1 VYQPKTAFFL
11 CSKVVFAVNKAN
23 LKQVITFISVLAICI
38 FNLITTVEVFGRLNS
53 YDIAFTIIVPL
64 LFAFIA
70 VRLSNA
76 WAITLSALFL
86 TGYLIKSFYMW
97 GIVGNT
103 SLLINVSLDWVRLS
117 KSDVET
123 AHTYSMLGIIA
134 ALAGSALI
142 TNIRVKLVM
151 PRYEW
156 KKVRQRMYLPVI
168 VGAFA
173 VSFALSIVQIV
184 FGINVMGI
192 GSNQLPQYISTPLNR
207 IKLDII
213 PAILVLGY
221 WISSM
226 EENPKNRRITI
237 ILLILLGL
245 LDGISRASRAS
256 AVPYLLP
263 VAFLWFITGQFK
275 LRRVLLMTAVVFIV
289 GLTFPIISTYRGLLI
304 NKYSTSS
311 AILKIIDDPI
321 GSYDNQQVWDP
332 FVRMATRMTGVDSVA
347 LILPYAPQGSVFRV
361 GDFFGNRAIKFFTE
375 EIVGIKSANDFRS
388 PGLIGTYML
397 AFGTTGYLI
406 AMFLLPFLLW
416 FISRLLS
423 GLAAAPV
430 LLSLFFSELLFGLSE
445 NPLEINNWISFS
457 LTVYLLQW
465 LTKFFWSKTLQT
477 DTRSKHSSENSPTV
491 IGNEP

>member
-1 VYQPKTAFFL
+1 LFFE
-11 CSKVVFAVNKAN
+11 SKDVLVLNKAN
-23 LKQVITFISVLAICI
+23 LKQVVTFISVLVICI
-38 FNLITTVEVFGRLNS
+38 LNLILTVEVFGRLSN
-53 YDIAFTIIVPL
+53 YDVAFTVVVPL

-86 TGYLIKSFYMW
+86 TGYLIKAFYMW
-97 GIVGNT
+97 DIVGNT
-103 SLLINVSLDWVRLS
+103 SLLINITLDWVKLS
-117 KSDVET
+117 KSDVEA

-134 ALAGSALI
+134 ALAGSALV
-142 TNIRVKLVM
+142 TNIRVKLVV

-156 KKVRQRMYLPVI
+156 RSVDSRIYLPVI
-168 VGAFA
+168 FSAFL
-173 VSFALSIVQIV
+173 VSFALSVIQII

-192 GSNQLPQYISTPLNR
+192 GSDQLPQYISTPLNR
-207 IKLDII
+207 LKLDIV

-221 WISSM
+221 WISSL
-226 EENPKNRRITI
+226 EESPKNRRITLV
-237 ILLILLGL
+237 LLILLGL

-263 VAFLWFITGQFK
+263 IAFLWFITGQFK
-275 LRRVLLMTAVVFIV
+275 LRRVFLMAAVIFIV
-289 GLTFPIISTYRGLLI
+289 GLAFPLVSTYRGLLI

-321 GSYDNQQVWDP
+321 KSYDSQRVWDP
-332 FVRMATRMTGVDSVA
+332 FVRIATRMTGVDSVA
-347 LILPYAPQGSVFRV
+347 LILPYAPQGSVFRI

-375 EIVGIKSANDFRS
+375 EIVGIRGANDFRS

-416 FISRLLS
+416 FVSRLLS

-445 NPLEINNWISFS
+445 NPLEINNWISFA

-465 LTKFFWSKTLQT
+465 FTKSFWSKTSQANI
-477 DTRSKHSSENSPTV
+477 RNSHVGQYSSKNSSITTENKL
-491 IGNEP
+491 